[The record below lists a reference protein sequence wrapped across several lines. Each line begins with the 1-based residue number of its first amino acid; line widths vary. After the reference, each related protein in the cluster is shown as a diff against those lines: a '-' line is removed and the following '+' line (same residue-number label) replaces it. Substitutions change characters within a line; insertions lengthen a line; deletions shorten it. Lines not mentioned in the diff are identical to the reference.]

1 MAKGNKPLDRNYFK
15 KKVNPKIKKGPQL
28 TKCCGQDENLDNLNV
43 NCGEDWEL
51 IENHIERHLRDHTK
65 HISVTPISCEQCG
78 ILLEYAVEID
88 IDKTL
93 GFYEKAD

>member
-1 MAKGNKPLDRNYFK
+1 
-15 KKVNPKIKKGPQL
+15 
-28 TKCCGQDENLDNLNV
+28 LDNLNV
-43 NCGEDWEL
+43 NYSEDWEL